1 MLCNFVSFYGLQL
14 LSPCRTAKLKN
25 HPLSA
30 IRDNLINEFAG
41 RSSIRRYSVEC
52 YSVERYCSS
61 THCEKSFVFLIFQI
75 KCFNEAMRLAV
86 FCDGFRAASNKRT

>member
-41 RSSIRRYSVEC
+41 RSSIRRYSVE
-52 YSVERYCSS
+52 RYCSS
-61 THCEKSFVFLIFQI
+61 TDCEKSFVFFIFQI